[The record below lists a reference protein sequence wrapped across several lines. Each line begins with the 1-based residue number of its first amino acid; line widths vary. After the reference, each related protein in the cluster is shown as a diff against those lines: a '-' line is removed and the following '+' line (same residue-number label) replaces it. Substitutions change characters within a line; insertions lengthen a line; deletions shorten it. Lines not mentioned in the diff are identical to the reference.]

1 MLGADV
7 TAPPAAYGHGTSGGN
22 QRNAAGPP
30 QPWPGTVETIRD
42 IEENIWSP
50 RLGIKGKVDITVE
63 VKLHKRDKQV
73 PTVACSGG
81 LSTT

>member
-1 MLGADV
+1 MP
-7 TAPPAAYGHGTSGGN
+7 APPAAYGLSTSGGN
-22 QRNAAGPP
+22 QRNAAGAT
-30 QPWPGTVETIRD
+30 QPWPGTVDAIRD

-73 PTVACSGG
+73 CIARQIYFKSSVPNDS
-81 LSTT
+81 